1 MRWFSRNKESNMSAP
16 SYRTSS
22 LFHFTKKLDVL
33 KSILR
38 TGIVPNFCKEDL
50 SYEDRKRIVGV
61 PMVSF
66 CDIPLTR
73 TSGFKQRYGEFAIGL
88 SKDWAIRNKINPILY
103 VNDLR
108 ILYSLSFFNSY
119 RQSLQEEVKKR
130 GGNEKGINVNLR
142 SPESLEGIKFFI
154 NWNNANDAI
163 YCLYGYVKKYNS
175 PGPRGKEVVNYIEN
189 EWRYVVTG
197 EGANWKW
204 SEKEY
209 KAWRGGGEKPEPT
222 EALKN
227 FKLKFKVDD
236 ISYIIVEKDDQIS
249 DMVDYILGL
258 ESIGGNDEPMPDDD
272 KKLLLTKII
281 SQEKIEK
288 DF

>member
-1 MRWFSRNKESNMSAP
+1 MSVP

-33 KSILR
+33 KNILR
-38 TGIVPNFCKEDL
+38 TGIIPNFCKEDL
-50 SYEDRKRIVGV
+50 SYEDRKRIIGV

-73 TSGFKQRYGEFAIGL
+73 TSGFKQRYGEYAIGL
-88 SKDWAIRNKINPILY
+88 SKDWAIRNQINPILY

-108 ILYSLSFFNSY
+108 ILYSLYFFNSY

-130 GGNEKGINVNLR
+130 GGNEKGININLL
-142 SPESLEGIKFFI
+142 SPKSLEGIKHFI
-154 NWNNANDAI
+154 NWNNAKDAI
-163 YCLYGYVKKYNS
+163 YSLYGYVKKYSS
-175 PGPRGKEVVNYIEN
+175 PGPGGKEEVNYIEN

-197 EGANWKW
+197 EGVDWKW

-209 KAWRGGGEKPEPT
+209 NAWRGGSVKPEPT

-227 FKLKFKVDD
+227 YKLKFKVDD
-236 ISYIIVEKDDQIS
+236 ISYIIVEEDSQIS
-249 DMVDYILGL
+249 EMVDYIIGL
-258 ESIGGNDEPMPDDD
+258 DSIGGNEEPMSDNE
-272 KKLLLTKII
+272 KKILLTKII
-281 SQEKIEK
+281 SQEKIGK